1 MKENYW
7 NKYLNLP
14 PAMHTDTMFKNSL
27 KAMGAKIAE
36 RVRNGEDDYAYIDKN
51 ENLVLNS
58 RLFMDVYNSIY
69 DQIDKAIDNLACDII
84 IELST
89 LPNTMIDARLA
100 NILRENGI
108 IDKDNNVLVLTPEDK
123 LL

>member
-69 DQIDKAIDNLACDII
+69 DQIDKVIDNLVCDII

-89 LPNTMIDARLA
+89 VPNTTIDARLA

-108 IDKDNNVLVLTPEDK
+108 IAKDNNVLVLTPEDK

>member
-36 RVRNGEDDYAYIDKN
+36 HVRNGEDDYAYIDKN

-69 DQIDKAIDNLACDII
+69 DQIDRAIDNLVCDII

-89 LPNTMIDARLA
+89 VPNTTIDARLA

>member
-1 MKENYW
+1 MKESYW

-27 KAMGAKIAE
+27 KTMGAKITE
-36 RVRNGEDDYAYIDKN
+36 RVRNGEDSYAYIDKN

-58 RLFMDVYNSIY
+58 KLVMDVYNSIY
-69 DQIDKAIDNLACDII
+69 DQIDKAIDNLVYDII

-89 LPNTMIDARLA
+89 VPNTTIDARLA
-100 NILRENGI
+100 DILRENGI

>member
-1 MKENYW
+1 MEENYW

-58 RLFMDVYNSIY
+58 RLFMDIYNSIY

-89 LPNTMIDARLA
+89 LQNTTIDARLA

>member
-89 LPNTMIDARLA
+89 VPNTTIDARLA

>member
-1 MKENYW
+1 MRESYW

-89 LPNTMIDARLA
+89 LPNTTIDARLA

>member
-1 MKENYW
+1 MKESYW

-36 RVRNGEDDYAYIDKN
+36 RVRNGEDDYTYIDKN

-58 RLFMDVYNSIY
+58 KLVMDVYNSVY
-69 DQIDKAIDNLACDII
+69 DQIDKAIDNLVYDII

-89 LPNTMIDARLA
+89 VPNTTIDARLA
-100 NILRENGI
+100 DILRENGI

>member
-1 MKENYW
+1 
-7 NKYLNLP
+7 
-14 PAMHTDTMFKNSL
+14 
-27 KAMGAKIAE
+27 
-36 RVRNGEDDYAYIDKN
+36 
-51 ENLVLNS
+51 
-58 RLFMDVYNSIY
+58 MDVYNSIY
-69 DQIDKAIDNLACDII
+69 DQIDKVIDNLVCDII

-89 LPNTMIDARLA
+89 VPNTTIDARLA

>member
-69 DQIDKAIDNLACDII
+69 DQIDKAIDNLACDVI

-89 LPNTMIDARLA
+89 LPNTTIDARLA

>member
-1 MKENYW
+1 MKESYW

-36 RVRNGEDDYAYIDKN
+36 RVRNGEDSYAYIDKN

-58 RLFMDVYNSIY
+58 KFVMDVYNSIY
-69 DQIDKAIDNLACDII
+69 DQIDKAIDNLVYDII

-89 LPNTMIDARLA
+89 VPNTTIDARLA
-100 NILRENGI
+100 DILRENGI

>member
-1 MKENYW
+1 MKESYW

-89 LPNTMIDARLA
+89 LPNTTIDARLA

-108 IDKDNNVLVLTPEDK
+108 IDKNNNVLVLIPEDK

>member
-36 RVRNGEDDYAYIDKN
+36 RVRNGEDSYAYIDKN

-58 RLFMDVYNSIY
+58 RLVMDVYNSIY
-69 DQIDKAIDNLACDII
+69 DQIDKAIDNLVYDII

-89 LPNTMIDARLA
+89 VPNTTIDARLA
-100 NILRENGI
+100 DILRENSI

>member
-14 PAMHTDTMFKNSL
+14 PALHTDTMFKNSL
-27 KAMGAKIAE
+27 KAMGTKIAE

-89 LPNTMIDARLA
+89 LPNTTIDARLA

>member
-36 RVRNGEDDYAYIDKN
+36 RVRNGEDDYVYIDKN

-89 LPNTMIDARLA
+89 LPNTTIDARLA

>member
-51 ENLVLNS
+51 KNLVLNS

-69 DQIDKAIDNLACDII
+69 DQIDKAIDNLVCDII

-89 LPNTMIDARLA
+89 VPNTTIDARLA

>member
-69 DQIDKAIDNLACDII
+69 DQIDKVIDNLVCDII

-89 LPNTMIDARLA
+89 VPNTTIDARLA

>member
-69 DQIDKAIDNLACDII
+69 DQIDKAIDNLVCDII

-89 LPNTMIDARLA
+89 LPNTTIDARLA

>member
-1 MKENYW
+1 MKESYW

-36 RVRNGEDDYAYIDKN
+36 RVRNGEDSYAYIDKN

-58 RLFMDVYNSIY
+58 RLVMDVYNSIY
-69 DQIDKAIDNLACDII
+69 DQIDKAIDNLVYDII

-89 LPNTMIDARLA
+89 VPNTTIDARLA
-100 NILRENGI
+100 DILRENGI

>member
-27 KAMGAKIAE
+27 KVMGAKIAE
-36 RVRNGEDDYAYIDKN
+36 RVRNGENDYAYIDKN

-89 LPNTMIDARLA
+89 LPNTTIDARLA

>member
-1 MKENYW
+1 MKESYW

-27 KAMGAKIAE
+27 KAMGEKIAE

-58 RLFMDVYNSIY
+58 RLVMDVYNSIY
-69 DQIDKAIDNLACDII
+69 DQIDKAIDNLVYDII

-89 LPNTMIDARLA
+89 VPNTTIDARLA
-100 NILRENGI
+100 DILCENGI

>member
-36 RVRNGEDDYAYIDKN
+36 RVRNGDDDYAYIDKN

-69 DQIDKAIDNLACDII
+69 DQIDKAIDNIVCDII

-89 LPNTMIDARLA
+89 VPNTTIDARLA